1 MLEGQQEEKQ
11 EAVRGGG
18 EHLGHLRR
26 GNGGGCRLAVVEKE
40 SGLGKYKLCV
50 FVGQVFGSVSAGFE
64 TDASSQNH
72 LPGWSDAARTH
83 QTSQTEPQTG
93 PQRVTGKI

>member
-18 EHLGHLRR
+18 EHLGLLRR
-26 GNGGGCRLAVVEKE
+26 GNGG
-40 SGLGKYKLCV
+40 
-50 FVGQVFGSVSAGFE
+50 GQVFGSVSAGFE

-93 PQRVTGKI
+93 AQRVTGKI